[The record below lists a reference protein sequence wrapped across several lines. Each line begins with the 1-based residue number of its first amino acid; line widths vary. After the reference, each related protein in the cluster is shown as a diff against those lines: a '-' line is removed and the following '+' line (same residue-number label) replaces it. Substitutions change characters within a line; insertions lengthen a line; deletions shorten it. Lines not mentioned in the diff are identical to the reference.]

1 MIQTRSISQKLGLNH
16 SKIEAAVNLIDQGNT
31 LPFIARY
38 RKEATGGLDEEQLRR
53 LADELERRRALDKRR
68 KTILSSVDQQGK
80 LTQILRE
87 KLDAAET
94 LSLLEDLYQPYKPKR
109 TTRASVARQR
119 GLQGLADLILA
130 QNRSG
135 PNPREAAA
143 PYINDE
149 VPSWEEALS
158 GARDIVAETISDHP
172 QNRQKV
178 RQKAMRWSLIKV
190 EKVKS
195 SEDPQD
201 VFQYYY
207 DFQMRVD
214 RLRPHHV
221 LAINRGETK
230 KVLRVKVDIADRD
243 WRKTVNS
250 YFPVN
255 FRSPLAEQLTD
266 AIEDGAKRL
275 LLPAIE
281 RDVRR
286 TLSDTA
292 EQHAITV
299 FATNLRGL
307 LNQPPLSGYQI
318 LGIDPGFRTGCKL
331 AVVDLTGNLLDTG
344 TLYLP
349 SIKGTDQKA
358 HSNFDLLVH
367 RHSVTL
373 IAIGNGTGS
382 RESEQLVAGYIQ
394 ESFRDVSY
402 LIADEAG
409 ASVYS
414 ASKLAREELPEL
426 DVTLRGAVSIARRVQ
441 DPLAELVKID
451 PRSIGVGLYQH
462 DVNQGQLSK
471 TLAGVVES
479 VVNQVGVDLN
489 TASISLLTYVAGV
502 GAKLAENIVAYRNEN
517 GPFNDRRSLRRVPG
531 LGPKSFEQAAGFL
544 RIRNGSNLLDASAI
558 HPESYTIAKTVL
570 LKAGT
575 SMLVTEGERKQ
586 ALEIWRQSR
595 PGEELASDV
604 GSGVPTLVDIL
615 DQLVQPGRDPR
626 KELPTP
632 VLRKDVL
639 SMEDLKEGMRL
650 KGTVRNVVDFG
661 AFVDIGLKDDGLL
674 HRSQWPRGTRPAVG
688 DVIEVSIL
696 RIEPERHRIALTWS
710 D

>member
-1 MIQTRSISQKLGLNH
+1 MNQTKSISQKLGLKH
-16 SKIEAAVNLIDQGNT
+16 SQIEAAVNLIDQGNT

-38 RKEATGGLDEEQLRR
+38 RKEVTGGLDDEQLRQ

-68 KTILSSVDQQGK
+68 KTILSSIEQQGK
-80 LTQILRE
+80 LTPTLRE
-87 KLDAAET
+87 KLNTAVT
-94 LSLLEDLYQPYKPKR
+94 LGLLEDLYQPYKPKR

-119 GLQGLADLILA
+119 GLQGLANLILA
-130 QNRSG
+130 QNQSG
-135 PNPREAAA
+135 SNPQEASA
-143 PYINDE
+143 PYINNE
-149 VPSWEEALS
+149 VPSWVEALS

-195 SEDPQD
+195 SEDSQD
-201 VFQYYY
+201 VFQNYY
-207 DFQMRVD
+207 DFQMKVD

-230 KVLRVKVDIADRD
+230 KVLRVKVEIADRD

-250 YFPVN
+250 YFPAN
-255 FRSPLAEQLTD
+255 FRSPLADQLKD

-286 TLSDTA
+286 ALTETA
-292 EQHAITV
+292 GQHAIIV

-307 LNQPPLSGYQI
+307 LNQPPLSGYQV
-318 LGIDPGFRTGCKL
+318 LGIDPGLRTGCKL
-331 AVVDLTGNLLDTG
+331 AVVDPTGNLLDTG

-349 SIKGTDQKA
+349 SIRGTEQKA
-358 HSNFDLLVH
+358 HSILDRLVH
-367 RHSVTL
+367 RYSVSL

-394 ESFRDVSY
+394 ESSRDVSY

-426 DVTLRGAVSIARRVQ
+426 DVTLRGAVSIARRIQ

-502 GAKLAENIVAYRNEN
+502 GTKLAESIVAYRNEN
-517 GPFNDRRSLRRVPG
+517 GPFKDRQSLRRVPG
-531 LGPKSFEQAAGFL
+531 MGPKSFEQAAGFL
-544 RIRNGSNLLDASAI
+544 RIRKGNDSLDASAI
-558 HPESYTIAKTVL
+558 HPESYTTAKTVL
-570 LKAGT
+570 LRAGT
-575 SMLVTEGERKQ
+575 SMRVTEGERKQ

-595 PGEELASDV
+595 PVEELASDV

-674 HRSQWPRGTRPAVG
+674 HRSQWPRGIRPAVG